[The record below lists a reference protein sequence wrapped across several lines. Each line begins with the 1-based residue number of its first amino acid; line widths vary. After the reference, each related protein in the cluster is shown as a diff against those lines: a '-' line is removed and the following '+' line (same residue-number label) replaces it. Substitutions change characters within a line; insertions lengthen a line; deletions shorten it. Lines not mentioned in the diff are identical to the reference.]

1 MALRLRSRTKLSPE
15 HDLLLACARSRL
27 GPEHLA
33 RVRKASR
40 KGIDWDILWP
50 LARVHGVGY
59 FVGNHLCGANA
70 ITNGDPKPTD
80 GCPSALPPRVRNQVQ
95 HDLWQETAHA
105 LILRDQQLR
114 LNAELSRADI
124 PVLWLKGLILADRL
138 YGQYEARHCG
148 DLDLLADPSDIP
160 RLEELLAQLGFE
172 RFRPS
177 EAGTEFH
184 PMAAHHT
191 TWSARVLPDWQLI
204 VEVHHRVSGP
214 ASCQPAA
221 ADLLHRS
228 RLISFHGQDFRVP
241 SLEDELL
248 ILCLHAHHHQY
259 ALLRCL
265 LDVPQFVGPFRDQID
280 WPELLA
286 RARRYRCLG
295 RLGAALEITD
305 ALLGLENSDEVLDQ
319 VPALTPRQRWA
330 IRSLPMV
337 MLLDPRTQEND
348 LRQAQLA
355 LLMDSWADAV
365 RMLSPRIFPSGEH
378 VRSLCPIFWRG
389 IPGLARLYYYAHSIS
404 QLLRHG
410 TAGSLVRAR

>member
-1 MALRLRSRTKLSPE
+1 M
-15 HDLLLACARSRL
+15 
-27 GPEHLA
+27 
-33 RVRKASR
+33 
-40 KGIDWDILWP
+40 
-50 LARVHGVGY
+50 GY
-59 FVGNHLCGANA
+59 FVGNHLC
-70 ITNGDPKPTD
+70 KSTD
-80 GCPSALPPRVRNQVQ
+80 SRPRALPTRVRQQIQ

-114 LNAELSRADI
+114 LNAELNRAAI
-124 PVLWLKGLILADRL
+124 PVLWLKGLMLADRL

-177 EAGTEFH
+177 EAGKEFH

-204 VEVHHRVSGP
+204 VEVHHRLSGP
-214 ASCQPAA
+214 ASCQAAA
-221 ADLLHRS
+221 ADLLQRS
-228 RLISFHGQDFRVP
+228 RLISFQGQDFRVP

-265 LDVPQFVGPFRDQID
+265 MDVAEFVGRFRDQID
-280 WPELLA
+280 WPELVA
-286 RARRYRCLG
+286 RARRHHCLG
-295 RLGAALEITD
+295 RLRAGLKIAD
-305 ALLGLENSDEVLDQ
+305 ALLGLENRDEVLAQ

-330 IRSLPMV
+330 IRSLPVV

-348 LRQAQLA
+348 LRQAQFA

-365 RMLSPRIFPSGEH
+365 RMLSPRVFPSGEH
-378 VRSLCPIFWRG
+378 VRSLCPTSWRRT
-389 IPGLARLYYYAHSIS
+389 PGLARLYYYAHSIS

-410 TAGSLVRAR
+410 TAGSLVRAAKPREL